1 MTSSKPHPPVRR
13 RAVFYIPGYDPMPPR
28 SYRERY
34 RREAARQAALSGH
47 EIALKP
53 GEGEARDSWTVTA
66 RIEGA
71 AVQTTITVLAWAD
84 IVRASMSGSIAA
96 TYLQLLRT
104 AWVYLS
110 TGALFRLMRLRKGPV
125 IAALFPVAVLL
136 GELVLAVALG
146 VVVGGLVAGG
156 IGWVAGAAASLPV
169 SVLAGLAIGWALL
182 ERFRR
187 RDRWLAWY
195 LMHDYAYSSVMC
207 GAYPAEQEAR
217 LSRFADRIEE
227 ALGTEVDEVLVVG
240 HSSGAY
246 LAVSVLADLV
256 RAGRVPTDGPVLSL
270 LTLGQVIPMVS
281 FLPRAGR
288 LRADLAVMS
297 EADRVAWVD
306 VTAPGD
312 GCAFAL
318 CDPVSVSGVAG
329 PGKRWPLVLS
339 AAFRQTMSEGARRAQ
354 RWRFFERH
362 FQYLNAFDNLPDDP
376 SAYDYFAV
384 TAGPRTLLSRFA
396 DRRPSA
402 SRIETAVSGYTDLA
416 A

>member
-169 SVLAGLAIGWALL
+169 SVLAGLAIAWAML
-182 ERFRR
+182 RWFKA
-187 RDRWLAWY
+187 RDGKVFAYY
-195 LMHDYAYSSVMC
+195 LMHDYAYSARFR
-207 GAYPAEQEAR
+207 GANPPELEAR
-217 LSRFADRIEE
+217 LADFTDIGSPKPC
-227 ALGTEVDEVLVVG
+227 GTRWTRCWWW
-240 HSSGAY
+240 A
-246 LAVSVLADLV
+246 
-256 RAGRVPTDGPVLSL
+256 
-270 LTLGQVIPMVS
+270 I
-281 FLPRAGR
+281 PRAR
-288 LRADLAVMS
+288 IWRCLS
-297 EADRVAWVD
+297 
-306 VTAPGD
+306 
-312 GCAFAL
+312 
-318 CDPVSVSGVAG
+318 
-329 PGKRWPLVLS
+329 WP
-339 AAFRQTMSEGARRAQ
+339 
-354 RWRFFERH
+354 
-362 FQYLNAFDNLPDDP
+362 
-376 SAYDYFAV
+376 
-384 TAGPRTLLSRFA
+384 
-396 DRRPSA
+396 
-402 SRIETAVSGYTDLA
+402 I
-416 A
+416 